1 MDQYKENENNQ
12 ANDELGNENV
22 SEPSYE
28 EIKSASQPDGADDAV
43 PNDVQPDFSALEA
56 QHEDSA
62 ASDNTQEY
70 DKARSESGSYSQYP
84 GAQQSS
90 QYSDSG
96 AYTWQNPNPYNAYN
110 NANTYAAPAPARSKK
125 KLSGAA
131 VALIG
136 VSSVAFVLLM
146 AVIVMFVSMNANKKT
161 GKDPVK
167 DNNTTQNNKN
177 ESNTERDPN
186 VNLPSLETQQPT
198 NGALSVPQ
206 IYEKVKDSVVGII
219 VTATNGSQIAQGS
232 STGIILS
239 EDGYIATNAHVV
251 DGAATIKVVLT
262 DESEYTAELIGSDS
276 RTDLAVLKIDKTGLQ
291 PAEFGDSDAL
301 VVGETVVAIGNPYGL
316 ELAGTVTSGIVSA
329 LNRRIVIESVYMTL
343 IQTDASI
350 NPGNSGGP
358 LVNAYGQ
365 VIGITSSKIVNS
377 GYEGIGFAIPITGA
391 TDIIGELIQYGYIKD
406 RPYIGI
412 QGSDLDATYAQL
424 YSIPQGVY
432 VQYVDP
438 ESDAYAKGLK
448 KGDIIIAVNGT
459 EIKNMAEL
467 DEEKNKHSPG
477 DSVTLTIYRNT
488 RKTDITIILSET
500 SGN

>member
-22 SEPSYE
+22 GEPSYE
-28 EIKSASQPDGADDAV
+28 DINSASQSVDAENAASTDTQTDIPASEV
-43 PNDVQPDFSALEA
+43 

-62 ASDNTQEY
+62 ASDNTREC
-70 DKARSESGSYSQYP
+70 DKARSESESYSQYQ

-90 QYSDSG
+90 QYGNSG
-96 AYTWQNPNPYNAYN
+96 AYTWQNPNPYNNYN
-110 NANTYAAPAPARSKK
+110 SQNEYATATPVKSKK
-125 KLSGAA
+125 KLSGAV

-146 AVIVMFVSMNANKKT
+146 AVIVMFVSMKTKANENI
-161 GKDPVK
+161 GVN

-177 ESNTERDPN
+177 ESNTGSSSN

-219 VTATNGSQIAQGS
+219 VTTTNGSQITQGS
-232 STGIILS
+232 GTGIILS
-239 EDGYIATNAHVV
+239 EDGYISTNAHVV

-262 DESEYTAELIGSDS
+262 DESEYAAELIGSDS

-291 PAEFGDSDAL
+291 PAEFGDSDSL

-391 TDIIGELIQYGYIKD
+391 TDVIGELIQYGYIKD

-424 YSIPQGVY
+424 YNIPQGVY

-448 KGDIIIAVNGT
+448 KGDIIIAVDGT
-459 EIKNMAEL
+459 EIENMAEL

-477 DSVTLTIYRNT
+477 DSVTLTVYRNT

-500 SGN
+500 SGD